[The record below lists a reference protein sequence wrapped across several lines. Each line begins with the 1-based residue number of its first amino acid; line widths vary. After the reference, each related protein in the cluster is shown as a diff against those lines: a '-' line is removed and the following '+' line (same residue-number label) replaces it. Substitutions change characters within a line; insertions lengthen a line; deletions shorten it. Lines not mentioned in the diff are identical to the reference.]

1 MSKKIYIISLI
12 VFIIDQIT
20 KSIISTY
27 IKLNDSIQII
37 KDFFYIR
44 YINKHGLINIMKSFC
59 NKYSV
64 DFYKTTIQFNF
75 TRLA

>member
-44 YINKHGLINIMKSFC
+44 YIN
-59 NKYSV
+59 NKGASWG
-64 DFYKTTIQFNF
+64 IIC
-75 TRLA
+75 L